1 MARSQLL
8 KNYLPDGEVNLIT
21 KEAGKNTSDRNDKKE
36 KKKNI
41 LQSLYNKNN
50 MSKNLTTKNLNN
62 NKTTPPSIPQKGKQA
77 QSLQQKINRNQRWR
91 T

>member
-36 KKKNI
+36 KKRIFSNRF
-41 LQSLYNKNN
+41 
-50 MSKNLTTKNLNN
+50 TTK
-62 NKTTPPSIPQKGKQA
+62 TT
-77 QSLQQKINRNQRWR
+77 
-91 T
+91 